1 MVQSQLF
8 SNGIELA
15 SFVTSSN
22 LLRKSWDVI
31 KSRNVDIASN
41 GGVGLSWKLYKEP
54 NTDVSIIAFEAN
66 PSDSFILQSKLVSFT
81 KLKEN
86 NSLNFEFLSTK
97 NISLNI
103 TLVSLFSDNH
113 RMLDQLKSEVITS
126 SKLIITGVALGGSIA
141 SLFTLLLLESIDS
154 KKKKPICITFG
165 SPLIGDKEL
174 QQAISKSCTW
184 SSCFLHIVS
193 CNDPL
198 PRKFI
203 EDHTSSYVPFG
214 TFLMCYDSYS
224 TCFENL
230 DSVLTILETLVH
242 DQNQV
247 FDSIEYENIVDRIY
261 RIAICKDITNQ
272 NQDMSYSDS
281 LHACISL
288 QMLTLGLNP
297 HMQQQQEIDI
307 FTLVKKMED
316 LEKKFIFEKRD
327 KFDSSKKLSLM
338 KKDMVDLEWY
348 KKKSK
353 NRNLGYYDSYKRME
367 FTCDQDVV
375 LSHKSL
381 TFYWNEMV
389 EKSLMKPQKEEA
401 SLRTRWLYGG
411 TTYRRMVEPL
421 DIAKYYGKGGKDY
434 VAKARSSHHKQLEN
448 WLVEEATTQSTTSD
462 SQNVTRDDVE
472 SILTLDSCFWAYV
485 EEALISCKQLRDV
498 KSSVNEKEDATR
510 KLIEFEK
517 YVYGLLMEYAVSPE
531 IFLSESSYMKWWNE
545 YKEIKG
551 TSYSSKLTCFMS
563 NAHNY
568 NVQYVRGSYNF
579 E

>member
-22 LLRKSWDVI
+22 LLRKSWNLI

-41 GGVGLSWKLYKEP
+41 VGVGLSWKLYKEP
-54 NTDVSIIAFEAN
+54 NIDVTIIAFEAN
-66 PSDSFILQSKLVSFT
+66 PSDSFILQSELVSFA

-103 TLVSLFSDNH
+103 TAVSLFCENH
-113 RMLDQLKSEVITS
+113 QIFDQLKTEVISS
-126 SKLIITGVALGGSIA
+126 SKLIITGLALGGSIA

-165 SPLIGDKEL
+165 SPLIGDKSL
-174 QQAISKSCTW
+174 QQALSQNCTW
-184 SSCFLHIVS
+184 NSCFLHIVS

-198 PRKFI
+198 PRRFI
-203 EDHTSSYVPFG
+203 KDHTSSYVPFG

-224 TCFENL
+224 TCFENHE
-230 DSVLTILETLVH
+230 SVLTILETSIH

-247 FDSIEYENIVDRIY
+247 FDSIEYENIVESLY
-261 RIAICKDITNQ
+261 RKTICKDITNQ

-281 LHACISL
+281 LHACINL
-288 QMLTLGLNP
+288 QLLALGLTP
-297 HMQQQQEIDI
+297 HMQQQQDMDI
-307 FTLVKKMED
+307 TLVKKMED
-316 LEKKFIFEKRD
+316 LEKKFIFQKKD
-327 KFDSSKKLSLM
+327 KFDPSRKLNLM
-338 KKDMVDLEWY
+338 KKDMVDLELY
-348 KKKSK
+348 KKVSK
-353 NRNLGYYDSYKRME
+353 VRNLGYYDSYKKMDFE
-367 FTCDQDVV
+367 CDQDIVKN
-375 LSHKSL
+375 HKSL
-381 TFYWNEMV
+381 TFYWKEMV

-421 DIAKYYGKGGKDY
+421 DISQYYLKGGKDY
-434 VAKARSSHHKQLEN
+434 VTKARSSHYKQLED
-448 WLVEEATTQSTTSD
+448 WLVEEATTNSYTNG

-472 SILTLDSCFWAYV
+472 SILTLDSCFWAHV
-485 EEALISCKQLRDV
+485 EEALISCKQLRDE
-498 KSSVNEKEDATR
+498 KSSVIEKKDATR
-510 KLIEFEK
+510 KLIEFEN

-531 IFLSESSYMKWWNE
+531 IFLSGSSYMQWWNE

-551 TSYSSKLTCFMS
+551 TLYSSKLTCFMS
-563 NAHNY
+563 NAYNY
-568 NVQYVRGSYNF
+568 NVQYVGGSYNF
-579 E
+579 K